1 MEFTNNKSKKSFITK
16 YESDLIIDWLKS
28 INHNPN
34 CDNNHILQIRSKL
47 NGNSYMFDISKTEL
61 TEKITKFQS
70 GNDIINIELPEII
83 YTIINRISETINIST
98 NNIFLQILDMEKGG
112 KINPHY
118 DTAINGF
125 ITYKCNVNVLSEDY
139 TLNVDKEIMYI
150 SQYDLYC
157 FEASL
162 YKHWTEYEFNSHRI
176 LLSFG
181 FILPYDELGRTENDY
196 RVRLSKRI
204 ENYFQK

>member
-1 MEFTNNKSKKSFITK
+1 MWVDDYKIINNFLTETQIKLIVDWVNSIDKNQVSSNHHITEISK
-16 YESDLIIDWLKS
+16 D
-28 INHNPN
+28 
-34 CDNNHILQIRSKL
+34 L
-47 NGNSYMFDISKTEL
+47 NGKSHMFDISKTDIS
-61 TEKITKFQS
+61 KYITNFQS
-70 GNDIINIELPEII
+70 GNDVLDSELPTFIDDLI
-83 YTIINRISETINIST
+83 YKICDTINIPKE
-98 NNIFLQILDMEKGG
+98 NMFMQIINMHKGG